1 MVESDHYLAEGQ
13 LVAAHGDEWVGTA
26 ALLDS
31 PESDL
36 MYHGITGVLPAYR
49 GKRLA
54 TALKSLAV
62 RLARPR
68 GVKLLRTNNDAEN
81 APMQAVN
88 RKLGFQPKP
97 GYYRL
102 VARMDGSEGWQ

>member
-1 MVESDHYLAEGQ
+1 VVESGHSPAEGQ

-36 MYHGITGVLPAYR
+36 MYHGITGDLPAYR

-81 APMQAVN
+81 APMLAVD
-88 RKLGFQPKP
+88 RMLGYQLEPV
-97 GYYRL
+97 YYRL
-102 VARMDGSEGWQ
+102 LARMGGSEG